1 MLSLEISSSAKQAPV
16 GTVKFVAKFEGKKT
30 VILYVDPYQY
40 NVRMN
45 AILAAGEEAFAKK
58 KPFTINF
65 GPLYTCKVSGKAL
78 YSHKNFTDYLVRNQ
92 DTFRLIRFHMLIAR
106 DIKMT
111 KVISLPEPCVKA
123 YRLCDA
129 SLKRG
134 QPQEPRR
141 RLG

>member
-1 MLSLEISSSAKQAPV
+1 MISLEISNSTKQAPS

-45 AILAAGEEAFAKK
+45 AILAAGEEAFTKK

-65 GPLYTCKVSGKAL
+65 GPLYTCKVSAKAL
-78 YSHKNFTDYLVRNQ
+78 NSYASLADYLVHNQ
-92 DTFRLIRFHMLIAR
+92 DTFRLIRFHMLIAQ

-111 KVISLPEPCVKA
+111 TVINLPEPCVKA
-123 YRLCDA
+123 YRL
-129 SLKRG
+129 
-134 QPQEPRR
+134 RR
-141 RLG
+141 QLFAT